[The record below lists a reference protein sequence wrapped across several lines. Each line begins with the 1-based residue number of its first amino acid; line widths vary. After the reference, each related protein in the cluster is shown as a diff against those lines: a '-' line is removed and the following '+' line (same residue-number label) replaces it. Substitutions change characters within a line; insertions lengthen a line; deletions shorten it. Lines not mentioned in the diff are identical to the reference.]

1 MPPFLLQIGAVV
13 ARLAHTQEVGA
24 CNSTICDQNY
34 ISGVGVLAVTA
45 TKNSAFGSFVY
56 SFSTLT
62 PDLIT
67 AQGE

>member
-34 ISGVGVLAVTA
+34 ISGFGVFALTA
-45 TKNSAFGSFVY
+45 AKVFFIGF
-56 SFSTLT
+56 
-62 PDLIT
+62 LILLV
-67 AQGE
+67 